1 MAHFPNVSAN
11 NIAILS
17 LGAGSYP
24 RHTNVM
30 TAGKGLWVEGN
41 DAEME
46 LARADWGIK
55 QWIPFLLDLLLDG
68 DTVTT
73 EMVMHYLLGRTGL
86 YHRLDPALPRLIRL
100 DEVRVL
106 CPPARCHHR
115 VSFFLS
121 LNVHV
126 VFSSPSVGLSVGGCR
141 WRP

>member
-100 DEVRVL
+100 DEVRVRA
-106 CPPARCHHR
+106 PPPHR
-115 VSFFLS
+115 HAATAVSLS
-121 LNVHV
+121 FSFNVHV
-126 VFSSPSVGLSVGGCR
+126 VFSQRSGGVCR